1 MKGCDYMEYNI
12 YCDESCHLKSNDGK
26 YMLIGAVYC
35 PKSKV
40 KKINEYI
47 KYVKENYNI
56 SNNIELKWHKI
67 DRKTERLYLDIIN
80 YFFNQDYLKFRVIVI
95 DKTTLDH
102 EKYKQTENDFYYKA
116 YYEMLRYIIT
126 PDNSY
131 NIYPDIKDTNSY
143 YYHQVMLSF
152 LRIKIMDLNS
162 KTIKKVQ
169 PIRSYESSILQIND
183 ILIGA
188 LSYYYRNLNTNS
200 CKLNIIKEIQRLYDC
215 PLDQTTAY
223 NNTKFNIFIWKSKND
238 FNRD

>member
-1 MKGCDYMEYNI
+1 MEYNI